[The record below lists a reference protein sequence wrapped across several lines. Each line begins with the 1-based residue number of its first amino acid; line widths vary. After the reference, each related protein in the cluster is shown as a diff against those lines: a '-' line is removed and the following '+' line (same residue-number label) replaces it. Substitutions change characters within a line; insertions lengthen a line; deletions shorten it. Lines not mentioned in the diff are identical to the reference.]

1 MKTLVIGTRG
11 SKLALTQAN
20 YVKNLLE
27 EEGFSSEIKIIKTS
41 GDMNQNIFQELP
53 LKKLFVKEIEEEL
66 LAGTIDLA
74 VHSMKDMPYDEVEG
88 LTISAFPQRE
98 DPRDAMIVRH
108 HPDTVK
114 IIGTGSERRRVQLLD
129 IYNEIE
135 IKPIRGNVDTRILKM
150 QDGQYDAIIL
160 ATAGLKR
167 LGLDNMISRYF
178 EVDEMVPSPCQG
190 ILGIQCREKDTFVKN
205 ILSNIDNENLRKV
218 ATLERLFGKIHNG
231 GCKAPI
237 GAYAEIQG
245 DMARVWIMKYT
256 DKVIK
261 NEIIGKADD
270 IEFFYNEFIKF

>member
-1 MKTLVIGTRG
+1 MKTLIIGTRG

-27 EEGFSSEIKIIKTS
+27 QEGFPSEIKIIKTS
-41 GDMNQNIFQELP
+41 GDINQNIFQELP

-88 LTISAFPQRE
+88 LIIGAYPQRE

-108 HPDTVK
+108 HPDKVK

-129 IYNEIE
+129 IYKEIE

-150 QDGQYDAIIL
+150 QEGQYDAIVL
-160 ATAGLKR
+160 AAAGLRR
-167 LGLDNMISRYF
+167 LGLENMISRYF
-178 EVDEMVPSPCQG
+178 DVDEMVPSPCQG
-190 ILGIQCREKDTFVKN
+190 ILGIQCRENDNLVKN
-205 ILSNIDNENLRKV
+205 ILSSIDKPELRQV
-218 ATLERLFGKIHNG
+218 VTLERLFGKIHNG

-237 GAYAEIQG
+237 GAYAELQG
-245 DMARVWIMKYT
+245 DIARVWVMKFKDT
-256 DKVIK
+256 IIK
-261 NEIIGKADD
+261 KEIIRKSDD
-270 IEFFYNEFIKF
+270 IDFFYKEFMKF